1 MTERTYTNRRYLD
14 AVNDHVVIFDGAMGT
29 SILKYDL
36 TAADYGGEQYA
47 GCVDYLVITRP
58 DVIEAIHTSF
68 LNVGSEA
75 IETCTFRSNRL
86 TLAEYGLQDRALEMN
101 RAAAQLARRVCDKIA
116 AETGIPL
123 PTVSSWRR
131 SPPVAMA
138 LADFVLVC
146 RVIPDSLTSLCLE
159 PSAKHIGTNG
169 DDEGDLDA
177 VAEHAGEF
185 AHEYQKARHPASPG
199 GVEIVPQ
206 EAARLHDIRL
216 SLVADSRG
224 RKAA

>member
-86 TLAEYGLQDRALEMN
+86 TLISDRSGDIKWTCVLILALLTQFSIALVHFER
-101 RAAAQLARRVCDKIA
+101 RAAQA
-116 AETGIPL
+116 AAL
-123 PTVSSWRR
+123 TVFTAAAI
-131 SPPVAMA
+131 VA
-138 LADFVLVC
+138 
-146 RVIPDSLTSLCLE
+146 
-159 PSAKHIGTNG
+159 
-169 DDEGDLDA
+169 
-177 VAEHAGEF
+177 
-185 AHEYQKARHPASPG
+185 
-199 GVEIVPQ
+199 
-206 EAARLHDIRL
+206 L
-216 SLVADSRG
+216 SLIAVQEDPFSGPLRIEPTPLEGVFKVIGDA
-224 RKAA
+224 